1 MRSIQ
6 RGGRLSD
13 WFEEVIKKIQSISS
27 KIDSYKESSV
37 IQSLP
42 SVAYVNRA
50 KKCLEEGRL
59 KDALDILSEAE
70 SLPQEDAL
78 VYKYKGIVYDKL
90 FRFTDS
96 VIAYKKSANLDKN
109 DKTIWKYLGFALLN
123 SGIYDEADES
133 FENADKLTPANSE
146 VLMGWGMSLMKQ
158 KKYPEA
164 REKFADSAKANKY
177 NLNAI
182 FLGAV
187 TEIKLKMYD
196 EAESKLKFLANV
208 APNEGNSFEYAKLLF
223 LKKDYESALFYAAK
237 ALDFNKNML
246 PAYLL
251 TGEIYRIKNEESA
264 SLQNYETAES
274 LSLIAPNLYIEWAFS
289 LIKFEH
295 MEQALEKIQKAEE
308 LDCNNKEVHL
318 IKTYLSVISGNLE
331 GAKEVF
337 EEAVNSSE
345 ENKSFALTGL
355 GLLYCAEE
363 NFIEGIHCFKSALK
377 EDLPD
382 SINNYYIAKAYMHLG
397 DNTNAREYFETAIK
411 ENPRRLRTYIDYS
424 KLLISIDNMSDA
436 ARKLRKAVKYAP
448 DNTEL
453 LNMLFFTSY
462 ILVKEN
468 VCEYNIKEALE
479 LADKIKSIDEN
490 AFKYPDKSAELAEM
504 LNKLQEKEN
513 N

>member
-6 RGGRLSD
+6 RGGGLSD
-13 WFEEVIKKIQSISS
+13 WFEEIINKIQSINS

-50 KKCLEEGRL
+50 KKCIEEGRL
-59 KDALDILSEAE
+59 KDALDILQEAE

-78 VYKYKGIVYDKL
+78 VYKYKGMVYDKL
-90 FRFTDS
+90 FRFADS
-96 VIAYKKSANLDKN
+96 VNAYKKSANLNKN

-133 FENADKLTPANSE
+133 FENADKLTPLNSE

-158 KKYPEA
+158 KKYAEA
-164 REKFADSAKANKY
+164 REKFAASAKVNKY

-182 FLGAV
+182 FLAAV

-196 EAESKLKFLANV
+196 DAESKLKFLANV

-223 LKKDYESALFYAAK
+223 LKKDYDSALFYTAK
-237 ALDFNKNML
+237 ALDFNRNML

-251 TGEIYRIKNEESA
+251 SGEIYRIKSDEPA
-264 SLQNYETAES
+264 SLKNYETAES
-274 LSLIAPNLYIEWAFS
+274 LSLITPNLYIEWALS
-289 LIKFEH
+289 LIKFER
-295 MEQALEKIQKAEE
+295 MEEASEKIQKAVE
-308 LDCNNKEVHL
+308 LDCNNKEVQL
-318 IKTYLSVISGNLE
+318 IKAYLNVINGSIEGSKEILEQAAGN
-331 GAKEVF
+331 
-337 EEAVNSSE
+337 NE

-355 GLLYCAEE
+355 GLLHCAEE
-363 NFIEGIHCFKSALK
+363 NYMEGIHCFKSALK
-377 EDLPD
+377 EDLSDP
-382 SINNYYIAKAYMHLG
+382 INNYYIAKAYMHLG
-397 DNTNAREYFETAIK
+397 DNINAREYFESAIK
-411 ENPRRLRTYIDYS
+411 YNPERLRTYIDYS
-424 KLLISIDNMSDA
+424 KFLISSDDVSEA

-448 DNTEL
+448 DNTEV

-479 LADKIKSIDEN
+479 LANKIKSIDEN

>member
-1 MRSIQ
+1 M
-6 RGGRLSD
+6 SD
-13 WFEEVIKKIQSISS
+13 WFEEVINKIQSINS
-27 KIDSYKESSV
+27 KINSYKESSV

-50 KKCLEEGRL
+50 KKCIEEGRL
-59 KDALDILSEAE
+59 RDALEILQEAE

-78 VYKYKGIVYDKL
+78 VYKYKGIVFDKL
-90 FRFTDS
+90 FRFTDA
-96 VIAYKKSANLDKN
+96 VNAYKKSANLDKN

-123 SGIYDEADES
+123 TGIYDEADES

-158 KKYPEA
+158 KKYTEA
-164 REKFADSAKANKY
+164 REKFADSAKVNKY

-251 TGEIYRIKNEESA
+251 SGEIYRIKNDEPA
-264 SLQNYETAES
+264 ALQNYETAEA
-274 LSLIAPNLYIEWAFS
+274 LSLIAPNLYIEWALS

-295 MEQALEKIQKAEE
+295 MEQASEKIQKVCE
-308 LDCNNKEVHL
+308 LDCNNKEVKL
-318 IKTYLSVISGNLE
+318 IKTYLEVLNGNLE
-331 GAKEVF
+331 GAKAVF
-337 EEAVNSSE
+337 EEAFNSNE

-355 GLLYCAEE
+355 GLFYCAEE
-363 NFIEGIHCFKSALK
+363 NYIDGIHCFKSALK
-377 EDLPD
+377 ENLAD

>member
-6 RGGRLSD
+6 RGGGLSD
-13 WFEEVIKKIQSISS
+13 WFEEIINKIQSINS

-50 KKCLEEGRL
+50 KKCIEEGRL
-59 KDALDILSEAE
+59 KDALDILQEAE

-78 VYKYKGIVYDKL
+78 VYKYKGMVYDKL
-90 FRFTDS
+90 FRFADS
-96 VIAYKKSANLDKN
+96 VNAYKKSANLNKN

-251 TGEIYRIKNEESA
+251 TGEIYRIKNEESS

-337 EEAVNSSE
+337 GIKSTQKRQGCIAFTESTVN
-345 ENKSFALTGL
+345 FQ
-355 GLLYCAEE
+355 
-363 NFIEGIHCFKSALK
+363 F
-377 EDLPD
+377 
-382 SINNYYIAKAYMHLG
+382 
-397 DNTNAREYFETAIK
+397 
-411 ENPRRLRTYIDYS
+411 
-424 KLLISIDNMSDA
+424 
-436 ARKLRKAVKYAP
+436 KAVM
-448 DNTEL
+448 L
-453 LNMLFFTSY
+453 VLN
-462 ILVKEN
+462 IG
-468 VCEYNIKEALE
+468 NI
-479 LADKIKSIDEN
+479 
-490 AFKYPDKSAELAEM
+490 
-504 LNKLQEKEN
+504 
-513 N
+513 

>member
-1 MRSIQ
+1 M
-6 RGGRLSD
+6 SD
-13 WFEEVIKKIQSISS
+13 WFEEVINKIQSINS
-27 KIDSYKESSV
+27 KINSYKESSV

-50 KKCLEEGRL
+50 KKCIEEGRL
-59 KDALDILSEAE
+59 RDALEILQEAE

-78 VYKYKGIVYDKL
+78 VYKYKGIVFDKL
-90 FRFTDS
+90 FRFTDA
-96 VIAYKKSANLDKN
+96 VNAYKKSANLDKN

-123 SGIYDEADES
+123 TGIYDEADES

-158 KKYPEA
+158 KKYTEA
-164 REKFADSAKANKY
+164 REKFADSAKVNKY

-251 TGEIYRIKNEESA
+251 SGEIYRIKNEESA
-264 SLQNYETAES
+264 SLQNYETAEA
-274 LSLIAPNLYIEWAFS
+274 LSLIAPNLYIEWALS

-295 MEQALEKIQKAEE
+295 MEQASEKIQKACE
-308 LDCNNKEVHL
+308 LDCNNKEVKL
-318 IKTYLSVISGNLE
+318 IKTYLEVLNGNLE
-331 GAKEVF
+331 GAKAVF
-337 EEAVNSSE
+337 EEAFNSNE

-355 GLLYCAEE
+355 GLFYCAEE
-363 NFIEGIHCFKSALK
+363 NYIDGIHCFKSALK
-377 EDLPD
+377 ENLAD

-411 ENPRRLRTYIDYS
+411 ENPNRLRTYIDYS